1 MVIKIFKISTME
13 MWILTNKS
21 GLIDFIE
28 MEMNMLLPKT
38 LTISQL
44 IKYLPVEKYHHIK

>member
-38 LTISQL
+38 LTILFFGQCCL
-44 IKYLPVEKYHHIK
+44 LYYLWF